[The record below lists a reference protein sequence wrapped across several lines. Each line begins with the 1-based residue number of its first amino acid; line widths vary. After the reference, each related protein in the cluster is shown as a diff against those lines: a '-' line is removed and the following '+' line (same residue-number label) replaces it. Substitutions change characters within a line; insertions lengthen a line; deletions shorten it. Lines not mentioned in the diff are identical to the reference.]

1 MILCIWGLRQAE
13 TQMHTCTQAHVYVR
27 TCAHV
32 CMCAHTACPLTPL
45 DALFECVTD
54 VGQIP
59 SPLWRPW
66 VLGDPVAGWL
76 GRCGPGG
83 GSQRQAETPGGPPGL
98 QAWAALAGAGKGRR
112 CHQGPLGPRTQG
124 CGGPRCRP
132 QPSRPAPSPVHRKAP
147 ARGCGVRQGRVRWS
161 GKAGRGVIPKSV
173 TPATHLVIS
182 LSPEPSEGPAPQ
194 SSRPTEGSSRQR
206 RTISP

>member
-1 MILCIWGLRQAE
+1 MIKIRLNMILCIWGLRQAE
-13 TQMHTCTQAHVYVR
+13 TQMHPCTQAHVYVR

-112 CHQGPLGPRTQG
+112 CHQGPLGPLTQG
-124 CGGPRCRP
+124 CGRRP
-132 QPSRPAPSPVHRKAP
+132 ALCTGRPPGEAVASVRGVSGGAERRGVVRSPNPSRRRLTS
-147 ARGCGVRQGRVRWS
+147 S
-161 GKAGRGVIPKSV
+161 
-173 TPATHLVIS
+173 S
-182 LSPEPSEGPAPQ
+182 L
-194 SSRPTEGSSRQR
+194 
-206 RTISP
+206 

>member
-13 TQMHTCTQAHVYVR
+13 TQMHPCTQAHVYVR
-27 TCAHV
+27 MCAHV

-66 VLGDPVAGWL
+66 VLRDPVAGWL

-112 CHQGPLGPRTQG
+112 CHQGPLGPLTQG
-124 CGGPRCRP
+124 GGGPRCRP

-147 ARGCGVRQGRVRWS
+147 GRGCGVRQGRVRWS
-161 GKAGRGVIPKSV
+161 GKAGRGVIPKS
-173 TPATHLVIS
+173 LS
-182 LSPEPSEGPAPQ
+182 LSLSHLCSFSLHFSLHKNAKNYFLNTFV
-194 SSRPTEGSSRQR
+194 S
-206 RTISP
+206 